1 MTEASPGQAR
11 KSTLLVGVV
20 FLAIAA
26 WNYYRDRPAL
36 WMGFGAA
43 AGLLLL
49 TGLLF
54 PAGAR
59 AFHAAWMRLA
69 GVLGAINSRIIL
81 SAAFYL
87 ALAPLGFLTRLFGR
101 DPLDRRGPAR
111 DSYWIPREKTRQ
123 TKEGFE
129 RLF

>member
-1 MTEASPGQAR
+1 MTENLDQQAR
-11 KSTLLVGVV
+11 KSALLVGGV

-26 WNYYRDRPAL
+26 WNLYRDRPPL
-36 WMGFGAA
+36 WMGFGG
-43 AGLLLL
+43 AGVLLIL

-54 PAGAR
+54 PPGAR
-59 AFHAAWMRLA
+59 AFHAAWMKIA
-69 GVLGAINSRIIL
+69 HVLGAINSRIIL

-87 ALAPLGFLTRLFGR
+87 FLAPLGLLTRLLGR

-111 DSYWIPREKTRQ
+111 DSYWVPRKRTRQ
-123 TKEGFE
+123 TREGFE